1 MIDTATYKV
10 NLYLN
15 GKLIGDCRPLAQNL
29 KYIRRRT
36 KIGADEIDFTIN
48 DVLFNKW
55 CEDRHTNINNLLKPL
70 ALECRLVRNGVEVVG
85 GFLATMPSYTPL
97 NVSANLALRFDGFL
111 NLLAGVYI
119 RNTSNNLPRGLVQGR
134 AGALVSDMILF
145 ADRVARNAGKG
156 YNFVTGHIDKLANI
170 QHTFDNYKTVKD
182 WICDRCD
189 NATGAGP
196 FDVYFHANKKYDIYA
211 SSNFGD
217 VITEW
222 VAFYPT
228 LLNNTSATSIQAAEI
243 GDIATA
249 VFGLGTGEVSP
260 DATKNTAVNSFVSD
274 VDAIVEYGYKET
286 MYQNSSISTR
296 SVLKRN
302 MQAELWN
309 KANPIWQPQITLHG
323 KQVAPTPDGLRKI
336 WIGDTITIN
345 NSADLTGM
353 TNGDFKVN
361 ELEVD
366 ISAGG
371 DELIRPVL
379 ERV

>member
-1 MIDTATYKV
+1 MITD
-10 NLYLN
+10 
-15 GKLIGDCRPLAQNL
+15 
-29 KYIRRRT
+29 
-36 KIGADEIDFTIN
+36 
-48 DVLFNKW
+48 
-55 CEDRHTNINNLLKPL
+55 
-70 ALECRLVRNGVEVVG
+70 
-85 GFLATMPSYTPL
+85 
-97 NVSANLALRFDGFL
+97 
-111 NLLAGVYI
+111 
-119 RNTSNNLPRGLVQGR
+119 
-134 AGALVSDMILF
+134 
-145 ADRVARNAGKG
+145 
-156 YNFVTGHIDKLANI
+156 
-170 QHTFDNYKTVKD
+170 
-182 WICDRCD
+182 
-189 NATGAGP
+189 
-196 FDVYFHANKKYDIYA
+196 
-211 SSNFGD
+211 
-217 VITEW
+217 W

-286 MYQNSSISTR
+286 MYQDSSISTR
-296 SVLKRN
+296 SVLRRN

-309 KANPIWQPQITLHG
+309 KSNPVWQPQITLHG
-323 KQVAPTPDGLRKI
+323 KQVSPTPTGKNKI
-336 WIGDTITIN
+336 WIGDTITVN

-353 TNGDFKVN
+353 TNGDFRVN